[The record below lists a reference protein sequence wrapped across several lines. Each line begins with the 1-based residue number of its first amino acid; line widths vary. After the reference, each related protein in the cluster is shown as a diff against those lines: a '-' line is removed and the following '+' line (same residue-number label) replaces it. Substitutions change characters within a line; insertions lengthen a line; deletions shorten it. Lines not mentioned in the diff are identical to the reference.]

1 MITEDDLEQE
11 CLNWF
16 RELDW
21 EVLCGYDIAPGE
33 AGAERDNYK
42 QVILKDRLLA
52 ALKKLNPQLPQ
63 QCIDDA
69 AHQLIN
75 MDMPILVQNNRQFHE
90 FLVNGI
96 QVEYE
101 GSDRTIGEKAKI
113 IDFEDPDNNDFV
125 AINQF
130 TIEGSKRNRR
140 PDIIC
145 FVNGLPLVVIELKNP
160 ADEKADIWKAFN
172 QLQTY
177 KDEISDLFIT
187 NEALII
193 SDGTDARIGSLTA
206 SSERFLP
213 WRTINGERETPKGMM
228 ELEVLIRG
236 FFQKE
241 YLCDYLRYFIIFEE
255 DGPKIIKKIAA
266 YHQFHAVRLAVAS
279 SVEATQVTKS
289 GRCGVVWHT
298 QGSGKSISMSCYAG
312 KLVSHEA
319 MNNPT
324 LVIVTDR
331 NDLDGQL
338 YQTFCNATML
348 LRQQPQQA
356 ESRESLRDLLTNRT
370 SGGIIFTTIQKFGIK
385 DDETAFPVLT
395 DRSNVVIVTD
405 EAHRSQYGLK
415 SRLDDKS
422 GKYKIGYARHM
433 RDAFPNAGFIGFTGT
448 PVSMVDKDTR
458 AVFGDYIHIYDIEQA
473 VNDGATVKI
482 YFESRLAKL
491 ELNIDEVPTLDN
503 DFEEI
508 VDEMDEDADFSQK
521 QKSKWAALEALVTAE
536 PRIKQVSQDLVKHF
550 NRRLSAIDGKG
561 MIVCMSRQACVHMY
575 NELIKIKPE
584 WHSDDIMAGEIKVI
598 MTCSASDSEFLRA
611 HDYDKKEKKTLE
623 KRVKDP
629 EDSLKLVIV
638 CDMWLT
644 GFDAPCMH
652 TMYIDKPMK
661 GHNLMQAIARVNRVF
676 KDKPGGLVVDYLGIA
691 NELREAL
698 HTYTASNG
706 RGQVTVDTDEAL
718 AILIEKVEVCRTM
731 MHEFDYSGYKTRAL
745 ALLAGAADTILGLKD
760 GKKRFS
766 EAVLAMTKAFALCGT
781 MDEAQELKDEVAF
794 LQAVKAVISKD
805 NTGKKHVDAGRIQH
819 AMRQIVSSALISG
832 EVVDVFKAAGLNK
845 PDISILSD
853 EFLEDVK
860 HMPQRNLAVEM
871 LQKLL
876 NNEIKVRSARNVV
889 LQKKYTDML
898 QTSLLK
904 YQNRSIETA
913 QVIEELIAMAKD
925 FKKSMNRGDELGL
938 DIDELAFYDAL
949 EQNEAS
955 VRELGDAILK
965 TIAQELAKQLRKS
978 TTVDWA
984 IREAVRAK
992 LRILVKRILK
1002 RYKYPPDKQEAAV
1015 RMVMKQAE
1023 VLSEEWS
1030 RS

>member
-1 MITEDDLEQE
+1 MITEDHLEQE

-21 EVLCGYDIAPGE
+21 QVLCGYDIAPGE
-33 AGAERDNYK
+33 PSAERDNYK

-75 MDMPILVQNNRQFHE
+75 MDLPILIQNNRKFHD

-101 GSDRTIGEKAKI
+101 GKDRTIGEKARI

-145 FVNGLPLVVIELKNP
+145 FINGIPLVVIELKNP
-160 ADEKADIWKAFN
+160 ADEKTDVWKAYN
-172 QLQTY
+172 QIQTY

-193 SDGTDARIGSLTA
+193 SDGATARIGSLTA
-206 SSERFLP
+206 SKERFLP
-213 WRTINGERETPKGMM
+213 WRTIHGEKEAPKSML

-236 FFQKE
+236 FFQKD

-255 DGPKIIKKIAA
+255 DGPNIIKKIAA
-266 YHQFHAVRLAVAS
+266 YHQFHAVRLAVS
-279 SVEATQVTKS
+279 STVDATQVTKT

-312 KLVSHEA
+312 KLVGEEA

-348 LRQQPQQA
+348 LRQQPEQA
-356 ESRESLRDLLTNRT
+356 DSRDSLRDILGNRT
-370 SGGIIFTTIQKFGIK
+370 SGGIIFTTIQKFGLK
-385 DDETAFPVLT
+385 DDETEYPVLSE
-395 DRSNVVIVTD
+395 RSNIVVVTD

-415 SRLDDKS
+415 SRLDEKS
-422 GKYKIGYARHM
+422 GKYKIGYAKHM

-448 PVSMVDKDTR
+448 PVSLTDRDTR

-473 VNDGATVKI
+473 VQDGATVPI

-491 ELNIDEVPTLDN
+491 ELNYDQMPTLDE
-503 DFEEI
+503 DFEDLVAEI
-508 VDEMDEDADFSQK
+508 DDDSDFANK
-521 QKSKWAALEALVTAE
+521 QKSKWAALEALVTAG
-536 PRIKQVSQDLVKHF
+536 PRIKKVAEDLVRHF
-550 NRRLSAIDGKG
+550 EKRLMTLDGKA
-561 MIVCMSRQACVHMY
+561 MVVCISRQAAVHMY
-575 NELIKIKPE
+575 NELIALRPE
-584 WHSDDIMAGEIKVI
+584 WHDADIMKGELKVI

-611 HDYDKKEKKTLE
+611 HDYDKKQKKTLE

-629 EDSLKLVIV
+629 DDPLKMVIV

-652 TMYIDKPMK
+652 TMYVDKPMK

-706 RGQVTVDTDEAL
+706 RGQVTIDTEEAL
-718 AILIEKVEVCRTM
+718 NILIEKVEVCRSM
-731 MHEFDYSGYKTRAL
+731 LHNFDYSQFKTKAL
-745 ALLAGAADTILGLKD
+745 ALLAGAADTILGLKE
-760 GKKRFS
+760 GKKRFQ
-766 EAVLAMTKAFALCGT
+766 EAVLAMTKAFSLCGT
-781 MDEAQELKDEVAF
+781 MDKAQEIKDEIAF
-794 LQAVKAVISKD
+794 LQAVKAIISKD
-805 NTGKKHVDAGRIQH
+805 TTGKKNVDADRIQH
-819 AMRQIVSSALISG
+819 AMRQIVSNALISD
-832 EVVDVFKAAGLNK
+832 EVLDIFKAAGLNK

-853 EFLEDVK
+853 EFLEDIK
-860 HMPQRNLAVEM
+860 HLPQRNLAVEM
-871 LQKLL
+871 LEKLL
-876 NNEIKVRSARNVV
+876 RDEIRVRSARNVV
-889 LQKKYTDML
+889 LQKKYSDLL
-898 QTSLLK
+898 QNSLIK

-925 FKKSMNRGDELGL
+925 FKKSMNRGEELGL
-938 DIDELAFYDAL
+938 DINELAFYDAL

-955 VRELGDAILK
+955 VRELGDDILK
-965 TIAQELAKQLRKS
+965 KIAIQLASQLRKS

-984 IREAVRAK
+984 KRESVRAK
-992 LRILVKRILK
+992 LRLLVKRILK
-1002 RYKYPPDKQEAAV
+1002 RHKYPPDKQEEAV
-1015 RMVMKQAE
+1015 RLIMQQAE

-1030 RS
+1030 Q

>member
-1 MITEDDLEQE
+1 MITEDALEQE

-33 AGAERDNYK
+33 AAAERGHYK
-42 QVILKDRLLA
+42 QVILKGRLLS
-52 ALKKLNPQLPQ
+52 ALRRLNPQLPQ
-63 QCIDDA
+63 TCIDDA

-75 MDMPILVQNNRQFHE
+75 MDLPILVQNNRQFHD

-96 QVEYE
+96 QVEHE
-101 GSDRTIGEKAKI
+101 GEDRTIGERAKL

-130 TIEGSKRNRR
+130 TIEGPKRNRR

-145 FVNGLPLVVIELKNP
+145 FVNGIPLVVIELKNP
-160 ADEKADIWKAFN
+160 ADEKADIWKAYN
-172 QLQTY
+172 QLETY
-177 KDEISDLFIT
+177 KDEITDLFTT

-193 SDGTDARIGSLTA
+193 SDGTEARIGSLTA
-206 SSERFLP
+206 SRERFLP

-236 FFQKE
+236 FFQKD
-241 YLCDYLRYFIIFEE
+241 YLCDFLRYFIIFEE
-255 DGPKIIKKIAA
+255 EGSTIIKKIAA

-279 SVEATQVTKS
+279 TVEATQVTQT

-348 LRQQPQQA
+348 LRQQPEQA
-356 ESRESLRDLLTNRT
+356 ESRDKLREILSKKS
-370 SGGIIFTTIQKFGIK
+370 SGGIIFTTIQKFGLK
-385 DDETAFPVLT
+385 DNENEFPVLT
-395 DRSNVVIVTD
+395 DRRNVVVVTD

-415 SRLDDKS
+415 SRLDSKS
-422 GKYKIGYARHM
+422 GKFKIGYARHM

-448 PVSMVDKDTR
+448 PVAMVDRDTR
-458 AVFGDYIHIYDIEQA
+458 AVFGEYIHVYDIEQA
-473 VNDGATVKI
+473 VMDGATVPI

-491 ELNIDEVPTLDN
+491 ELNSEEVPTLDDDIEEVVGEIDDDD
-503 DFEEI
+503 DFTN
-508 VDEMDEDADFSQK
+508 K
-521 QKSKWAALEALVTAE
+521 QKSKWAALEALVTAK
-536 PRIKQVSQDLVKHF
+536 PRIKQVAKDLVDHF
-550 NRRLSAIDGKG
+550 EKRLEILDGKG
-561 MIVCMSRQACVHMY
+561 MVVCMSREACVHMY
-575 NELIKIKPE
+575 NELVMIKPE
-584 WHSDDIMAGEIKVI
+584 WHSDEIMEGGLKVI
-598 MTCSASDSEFLRA
+598 MTCSASDTEFLRA
-611 HDYDKKEKKTLE
+611 HDYDKKQKKTLE
-623 KRVKDP
+623 KRIKDP
-629 EDSLKLVIV
+629 NDSLQVVIV

-698 HTYTASNG
+698 NTYTNSNG
-706 RGQVTVDTDEAL
+706 RGKITVDTEEAFYL
-718 AILIEKVEVCRTM
+718 LTEKIELCRNM
-731 MHEFDYSGYKTRAL
+731 LHNFDYSGYKTRAL
-745 ALLAGAADTILGLKD
+745 ALLAGAADTVLGLKE

-766 EAVLAMTKAFALCGT
+766 KATLEMTKAFSLCGT
-781 MDEAQELKDEVAF
+781 LDEAQVLKDEIAF

-805 NTGKKHVDAGRIQH
+805 SSTKKQLDASKIQF
-819 AMRQIVSSALISG
+819 AMRQIVSSALVSN
-832 EVVDVFKAAGLNK
+832 EVVDIFKAAGLNK

-853 EFLEDVK
+853 EFLEDVR
-860 HMPQRNLAVEM
+860 HLPQRNLAVE
-871 LQKLL
+871 LLERLL
-876 NNEIKVRSARNVV
+876 NNEIKVRSARNVII
-889 LQKKYTDML
+889 QKKYSDLL

-913 QVIEELIAMAKD
+913 QIIEELIAMAKD
-925 FKKSMNRGDELGL
+925 FKKSMSRGDELGM

-949 EQNEAS
+949 EQNESS
-955 VRELGDAILK
+955 VRELGDEILK
-965 TIAQELAKQLRKS
+965 TIAQELARQLRKS

-984 IREAVRAK
+984 IRESVRAK
-992 LRILVKRILK
+992 LRILVKRVLK
-1002 RYKYPPDKQEAAV
+1002 KYKYPPDKQEEAV

-1030 RS
+1030 RG